1 MVGISGMTGTTQSVR
16 LLVAMAHP
24 DDAEIFI
31 WGSLSAWHNAGAQI
45 QLVVAT
51 SGEGG
56 VRQGHDIPN
65 LALHREQ
72 EALNAAATLD
82 IVPQFMRL
90 PDGGLPDAH
99 HLTQALKERIEAFKP
114 DIVITHA
121 PGDYHADHRA
131 LAASVQSAGSFTT
144 PVLFCDPLGGVGF
157 EPNIYVDVTS
167 HREAKAAAIRCHAS
181 QDPERF
187 VLRADLQNQW
197 RAFQCNGG
205 LDHRA
210 EAFRFEPRYPFTDI
224 RSLLP
229 PAPAVKRL

>member
-1 MVGISGMTGTTQSVR
+1 MTVTTQSAR
-16 LLVAMAHP
+16 LLVVMAHP

-31 WGSLSAWHNAGAQI
+31 WGSLTAWHNAGAQI
-45 QLVVAT
+45 QLVTAT

-56 VRQGHDIPN
+56 VRQGRDIPN
-65 LALHREQ
+65 LAQHREK
-72 EALNAAATLD
+72 EASNAAAALD
-82 IVPQFMRL
+82 IFPHFLRL
-90 PDGGLPDAH
+90 PDGGLSDEP
-99 HLTQALKERIEAFKP
+99 HLTHALKERIKAFKP
-114 DIVITHA
+114 DLVITHA
-121 PGDYHADHRA
+121 PSDYHADHRA
-131 LAASVQSAGSFTT
+131 LAAAVQSAASFTT

-157 EPNIYVDVTS
+157 EPNVYVDVTS

-187 VLRADLQNQW
+187 VARADLQNQW

-205 LDHRA
+205 LDDRA